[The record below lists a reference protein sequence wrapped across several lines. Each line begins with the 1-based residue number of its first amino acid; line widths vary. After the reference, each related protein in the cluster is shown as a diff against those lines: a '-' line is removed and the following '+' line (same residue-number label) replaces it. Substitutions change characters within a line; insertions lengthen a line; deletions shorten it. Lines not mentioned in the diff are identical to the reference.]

1 MRNTAD
7 EQTFSSAIVCSSSNL
22 RKSKFSQITEY
33 REERFFANVWVQ
45 LLLFINV
52 YFSWIWLASN
62 SITLYYEYFNLTTI
76 HRVLSTLSLTIA
88 APIECLRLYLGY
100 SGNLLDKIPDFA
112 GFWILSVFIQT
123 PLQIYLMTSEPVL
136 KYTTSIVVQGFQCA
150 LLVLQVGSSFSVIRR
165 ASHFR
170 REQFQ
175 SQKSNILEGRQNS
188 NISIISD

>member
-1 MRNTAD
+1 MRNQTE

-22 RKSKFSQITEY
+22 RKSKFSQVSEY

-52 YFSWIWLASN
+52 YFGCIWLASN
-62 SITLYYEYFNLTTI
+62 TVTLYYEYFNLTTI
-76 HRVLSTLSLTIA
+76 HCVLSILSLTIA

-123 PLQIYLMTSEPVL
+123 PLQIYLMTSEHVL
-136 KYTTSIVVQGFQCA
+136 KYTASIVVQGVQCV

-165 ASHFR
+165 ASNFR

-175 SQKSNILEGRQNS
+175 SQKANILDGRQNS
-188 NISIISD
+188 NISIVSD

>member
-1 MRNTAD
+1 M
-7 EQTFSSAIVCSSSNL
+7 L
-22 RKSKFSQITEY
+22 
-33 REERFFANVWVQ
+33 
-45 LLLFINV
+45 
-52 YFSWIWLASN
+52 
-62 SITLYYEYFNLTTI
+62 SI
-76 HRVLSTLSLTIA
+76 LSLTIA

-100 SGNLLDKIPDFA
+100 SGNLLDKASGHYKFISIIFDYFFFFKQIPDFA

-165 ASHFR
+165 ASNFR

-175 SQKSNILEGRQNS
+175 SQKSNILDGRQKS

>member
-1 MRNTAD
+1 MKKTFCSIIFVILVFQPYNNTSCVINIVLDDCSPNWMSSIVFRLFWKSFGQGKRTLRNLFYHFW
-7 EQTFSSAIVCSSSNL
+7 Q
-22 RKSKFSQITEY
+22 
-33 REERFFANVWVQ
+33 FFFKQ
-45 LLLFINV
+45 
-52 YFSWIWLASN
+52 
-62 SITLYYEYFNLTTI
+62 
-76 HRVLSTLSLTIA
+76 
-88 APIECLRLYLGY
+88 
-100 SGNLLDKIPDFA
+100 IPDFA

-188 NISIISD
+188 KISIISV